1 MVVQPEAVP
10 VDASWTNLLME
21 GAALGKRQQI
31 PLLQTG
37 LWRGYG
43 ITEKGGTPVNT
54 PSLYSCQF
62 YTWQFSQVTGLDQ
75 SLRLMMPSLWS

>member
-10 VDASWTNLLME
+10 VDVSWTNLLIE

-37 LWRGYG
+37 LWRGYW
-43 ITEKGGTPVNT
+43 ITEEGRDP
-54 PSLYSCQF
+54 C
-62 YTWQFSQVTGLDQ
+62 
-75 SLRLMMPSLWS
+75 